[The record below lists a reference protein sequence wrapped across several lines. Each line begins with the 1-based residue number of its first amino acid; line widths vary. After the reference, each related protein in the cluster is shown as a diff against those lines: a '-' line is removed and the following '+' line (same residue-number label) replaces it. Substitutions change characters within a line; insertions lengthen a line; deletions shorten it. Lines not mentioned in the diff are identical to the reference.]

1 MGRAAPGGRPHH
13 SCKTWRR
20 VRFLRRDFRSANESE
35 GGRLILVA
43 DEFAFATAALAT
55 ALASPAAALTTFRV
69 KPCGTGSSVD
79 FSTALRRQ
87 VPNLAANVTC
97 LVEVWAI
104 ANPVV
109 EAAAGMA
116 FGLAVAITR
125 NMADLREQEHCQL

>member
-1 MGRAAPGGRPHH
+1 M
-13 SCKTWRR
+13 
-20 VRFLRRDFRSANESE
+20 RRDFRSANEAE

-43 DEFAFATAALAT
+43 DEFAFAAAAALAT
-55 ALASPAAALTTFRV
+55 ALASPAAAFTAFRV
-69 KPCGTGSSVD
+69 KPCGTGSSVG

-104 ANPVV
+104 ADPVV

-125 NMADLREQEHCQL
+125 NMADLREQGHCQP